1 MPDKYQQKRIA
12 SWFEMATFGVQSF
25 ERDLVATEAER
36 KGETSWLYARCRL
49 VGTLRAL
56 DTICRAKRSALLSPE
71 QLALLDSLHADIA
84 KITGCADRLAQLG
97 LRLKPSI
104 VAEVG
109 V

>member
-25 ERDLVATEAER
+25 DLVATEAER